1 MPEWKTKVN
10 IVDLHSAFQ
19 DGKITVQELAAGV
32 AKRLKLNRYA
42 EELEEIID
50 YFISLSE
57 DPKADVEEY
66 DYVLSELYDFADFDH
81 RIWVN
86 AVFKEPAK

>member
-1 MPEWKTKVN
+1 MAWKTKVHLE
-10 IVDLHSAFQ
+10 DLHSAFH
-19 DGKITVQELAAGV
+19 DGKITIQEVAAGV
-32 AKRLKLNRYA
+32 AKRLKLNKYA

-57 DPKADVEEY
+57 DPEADVEEY
-66 DYVLSELYDFADFDH
+66 DYVLGELYDFADFDH

-86 AVFKEPAK
+86 ACFKE